1 VFLAGHDPIASHLV
15 VPWFADDSVPAERE
29 RGIASEWFWQEGD
42 EHWFLLDLGLS
53 SGMKDAVMRS
63 RQRLPIYRCLSD
75 YAPECWE
82 AFERGEW
89 PPHTKGFE
97 VAAEVIRDRDRW
109 KASYVELAEALGLV
123 NRPEG
128 QGGYDVAPH
137 EQVLQTVREG
147 ARSVSERDEWKFV
160 AKELPEYAN
169 AIGRIDA
176 VFGRVGNLP
185 LDETVKAV
193 EDLAAERDRWR
204 AVAEKQMGES
214 CRYSYAI
221 ERIDAVLADIKPA
234 QLTPPTRR
242 DNQDLCSDAKEAGKV
257 AIAATRWPFA
267 GRSQIVRG
275 SLEDQWA
282 QIAECPSHLI
292 RAPSTR
298 RDDNLPLDV
307 APKHVEALVERAL
320 ARTKEKP

>member
-1 VFLAGHDPIASHLV
+1 MRIVIESPLSGDTTTNLRYLLWCCRAVFLAGHDPIASHLV

-147 ARSVSERDEWKFV
+147 ARSVSDRDEWRAV
-160 AKELPEYAN
+160 VE
-169 AIGRIDA
+169 RVDA
-176 VFGRVGNLP
+176 ALARVRNLP
-185 LDETVKAV
+185 LGETVDTV
-193 EDLAAERDRWR
+193 EVLVAEAERLSLELRE
-204 AVAEKQMGES
+204 A
-214 CRYSYAI
+214 
-221 ERIDAVLADIKPA
+221 RIAALRPA
-234 QLTPPTRR
+234 QPTVSTRR
-242 DNQDLCSDAKEAGKV
+242 DDDRDWMATYNAALAGALASGASSIEAVETARCCANQ
-257 AIAATRWPFA
+257 TH
-267 GRSQIVRG
+267 G
-275 SLEDQWA
+275 SG
-282 QIAECPSHLI
+282 AE
-292 RAPSTR
+292 RAESSPTPSTR